1 MSGNEPAL
9 MPSKCL
15 VASGP
20 WQLAPGTWEQQNGC
34 GTWGSDQGMA
44 HSASWGMFC
53 LFGVEAIGTEP
64 RVVGLDE
71 PSLLLSCQA
80 GQGCAAEQLLQLCA
94 LSRMCP
100 WQQGDTGRV
109 WAEELL

>member
-15 VASGP
+15 VAGGP
-20 WQLAPGTWEQQNGC
+20 CLLAPGTWEQRNGC
-34 GTWGSDQGMA
+34 GVWGSDQGMA
-44 HSASWGMFC
+44 HSGFWGMFC
-53 LFGVEAIGTEP
+53 LFGVEAIGAEP

-71 PSLLLSCQA
+71 PSPLLSRQA
-80 GQGCAAEQLLQLCA
+80 GQGCAGEQLLQLRA

-100 WQQGDTGRV
+100 GQQGDTGRG
-109 WAEELL
+109 WCRHG